1 MNREKEYRI
10 RRKIEEVEDRQM
22 FLERTARETED
33 LHQWGEELTGR
44 GNYLNREAVS
54 RFVSDAYVQD
64 VFQRIEEIN
73 YEREKNKKRFL
84 SEMSEIKRAE
94 NQKLYEAI
102 ERCYTELKNI
112 QTEEERND

>member
-33 LHQWGEELTGR
+33 LHQWCEELTGR
-44 GNYLNREAVS
+44 RNYLYREAVS

-73 YEREKNKKRFL
+73 YERKKKKKRFL

-112 QTEEERND
+112 QTDEERND